1 MISEPEF
8 VGGADFDGREV
19 LTEADPPPSAARDRS
34 RRPWAW
40 ALTGALVASA
50 LWGGGLYGYGRW
62 SDGREEEA
70 ADLGGYRVVENLCQ
84 RAGLK
89 ALEAVLGKRS
99 GASGS
104 SPSLDEPALAQS
116 SCSVT
121 FGEGDREQGVEV
133 VYTLHKVTDPGPE
146 FGALAKYHGLAKP
159 VGGVGEE
166 AYFADHGEDGGE
178 LRVLDGQAVLEL
190 SPHRSYYEDENGEAV
205 EQGVPDLSGIDVP
218 MAQDAL
224 ALLAELRK

>member
-1 MISEPEF
+1 MISEPEL

-19 LTEADPPPSAARDRS
+19 LTEADPPPSAPRDRS

-40 ALTGALVASA
+40 ALAGALVASA

-70 ADLGGYRVVENLCQ
+70 ADLGGYGVVENLCE

-89 ALEAVLGKRS
+89 ALGTVLGKRS
-99 GASGS
+99 GAGS

-121 FGEGDREQGVEV
+121 FGEGAREQGVEV

-146 FGALAKYHGLAKP
+146 FGALAKHYGPAKS

-166 AYFADHGEDGGE
+166 AYFADHGEDGG
-178 LRVLDGQAVLEL
+178 RMWVLDGQAVLEL
-190 SPHRSYYEDENGEAV
+190 STYHSYYEDENGKAV

-218 MAQDAL
+218 MTQDAL

>member
-70 ADLGGYRVVENLCQ
+70 ADLGGYGVAENLCQ

-89 ALEAVLGKRS
+89 ALETVLGKRS
-99 GASGS
+99 GAASR
-104 SPSLDEPALAQS
+104 PSLDEPALAQS

-121 FGEGDREQGVEV
+121 FGEGDREQGVDAI
-133 VYTLHKVTDPGPE
+133 YTLHKVTDPGPE
-146 FGALAKYHGLAKP
+146 FGALVKYQAPAKP

-166 AYFADHGEDGGE
+166 AYFEDYGEDGGR
-178 LRVLDGQAVLEL
+178 LWVLDGQAVLEL
-190 SPHRSYYEDENGEAV
+190 FTHHTYYGDENGEVV
-205 EQGVPDLSGIDVP
+205 ERDTPDLSGIDVP
-218 MAQDAL
+218 MTQDAL